1 MIAIGLFDLLGAA
14 KAVIVDAK
22 CVGYGVEVYL
32 FTALV
37 YFAFCYGVSQYSR
50 TLTKFQKPC
59 KRKGRHDASRRHAI
73 RQQVVR

>member
-1 MIAIGLFDLLGAA
+1 MIAIGFFDLLGAA

-22 CVGYGVEVYL
+22 WVGFGVEVYL

-50 TLTKFQKPC
+50 TLEISKTL
-59 KRKGRHDASRRHAI
+59 
-73 RQQVVR
+73 

>member
-1 MIAIGLFDLLGAA
+1 VIAIGFFDLLGAA

-22 CVGYGVEVYL
+22 WVGFGVEVYL

-50 TLTKFQKPC
+50 TLEVSKTL
-59 KRKGRHDASRRHAI
+59 
-73 RQQVVR
+73 